1 MKDKVAEKRKGRS
14 FRSDAGKPVRRGDDP
29 RKKSTTCSSCG
40 NVGHW
45 KGDPE
50 CPKVKSGE
58 DKLFQPKPK
67 PKHGVHFVSSPSVPD
82 QQVKPT
88 LVTKDVKV
96 REINFAFAVGTGALR
111 GAAKAK
117 VAPPQFCSQCGQG
130 CGGSAR
136 FCAHCGASLAEV
148 RMTDQ
153 SKRRTDD
160 VLEVDSSDGD
170 FEKVNDEANKE
181 KKVPVPVDAVRTAAG
196 YRIKKEDNKGRT
208 TYVTPSV
215 AIGLLPHLEKEERR
229 NLRELLR
236 AEEVLEERF
245 RTQDRGQGSEQLP
258 IPPKRDLEAP
268 GRSLT
273 TLKPPTDELPT
284 AVYNKRQ
291 LEEFRRALYD
301 ERSTRGGKLRPSE
314 GAAMPN
320 DAQRECPHP

>member
-117 VAPPQFCSQCGQG
+117 SHHLNFVLNVDKAVEDLP
-130 CGGSAR
+130 GS
-136 FCAHCGASLAEV
+136 
-148 RMTDQ
+148 
-153 SKRRTDD
+153 
-160 VLEVDSSDGD
+160 VLIV
-170 FEKVNDEANKE
+170 VLLWQ
-181 KKVPVPVDAVRTAAG
+181 R
-196 YRIKKEDNKGRT
+196 
-208 TYVTPSV
+208 SV
-215 AIGLLPHLEKEERR
+215 
-229 NLRELLR
+229 
-236 AEEVLEERF
+236 
-245 RTQDRGQGSEQLP
+245 
-258 IPPKRDLEAP
+258 
-268 GRSLT
+268 
-273 TLKPPTDELPT
+273 
-284 AVYNKRQ
+284 
-291 LEEFRRALYD
+291 
-301 ERSTRGGKLRPSE
+301 
-314 GAAMPN
+314 
-320 DAQRECPHP
+320 